1 MKWSAEA
8 KVGLVTIVG
17 VLIFTYVVITLAHA
31 EIFGKPGYE
40 IHAMF
45 RDANGLQKGNS
56 VRYVGVHVGKVV
68 SVSPSKEG
76 VDVAMKIDKGTEI
89 PKGSKL
95 AITTDGLLGEKIVS
109 ITPGADSTQ
118 VVAAGEYLNGSD
130 GKTMDDMMESTGK
143 LIANANDMI
152 NNINNVI
159 GHPETQQAM
168 RGTIQN
174 IEGMTG
180 RVNGLMD
187 ANAGNIQ
194 SMTAHMAA
202 VTASLD
208 ETAAQL
214 VAMNRDG
221 AISDDVRATAENMKQ
236 ITDSFEKTA
245 LAVEKI
251 TTDEQSQ
258 ADLQQTLHNTA
269 SISGRLNKILGGDT
283 GLKTE
288 GDAAIL
294 YNDTKSETG
303 AQVNFKL
310 YRNNSFALLGAEN
323 IGNGTKM
330 NLQYGKKGTFLS
342 ARAGLIRGELG
353 MGLDFF
359 EDKPFRLSLEGY
371 DPDDWRY
378 RVKAKYRLTDNLFLF
393 GQFTRPM
400 NRSDGGNYYGIDY
413 VF

>member
-214 VAMNRDG
+214 AAMNRDG

-236 ITDSFEKTA
+236 ITCWVSSRCGK
-245 LAVEKI
+245 VP
-251 TTDEQSQ
+251 
-258 ADLQQTLHNTA
+258 
-269 SISGRLNKILGGDT
+269 
-283 GLKTE
+283 
-288 GDAAIL
+288 
-294 YNDTKSETG
+294 
-303 AQVNFKL
+303 
-310 YRNNSFALLGAEN
+310 
-323 IGNGTKM
+323 KM
-330 NLQYGKKGTFLS
+330 MFVLRT
-342 ARAGLIRGELG
+342 
-353 MGLDFF
+353 M
-359 EDKPFRLSLEGY
+359 
-371 DPDDWRY
+371 
-378 RVKAKYRLTDNLFLF
+378 
-393 GQFTRPM
+393 
-400 NRSDGGNYYGIDY
+400 
-413 VF
+413 

>member
-214 VAMNRDG
+214 APMNRDG

>member
-168 RGTIQN
+168 RGTLQN

-214 VAMNRDG
+214 AAMNRDG

>member
-56 VRYVGVHVGKVV
+56 VRYVGVHVGKV

-214 VAMNRDG
+214 AAMNRDG

>member
-214 VAMNRDG
+214 AAMNRDG

-310 YRNNSFALLGAEN
+310 YRNNSVALLGAEN

>member
-109 ITPGADSTQ
+109 ASPGADSTQ

-214 VAMNRDG
+214 AAMNRDG